1 MRLILL
7 PWWLLPLLLTLLVG
21 VLCGLAGTLLVLR
34 RRLLHSHLI
43 AHAVL
48 PGAVLALA
56 AGLDPLP
63 GGLASALLGS
73 AGVEQL
79 QRRQR
84 RGESGEAGEAG
95 DAIVNTVMAA
105 CLGLGVLL
113 LQAFG
118 LQIDLQSLL
127 FGDPLSA
134 GPLDLLQAAFTLLLL
149 LGLLWRWHEPLV
161 FLALDP
167 EGAAAAGLPVR
178 RLQLLLS
185 LCTALV
191 IAVAMAAVGL
201 ILVVGLL
208 AAPTVPALAGAIS
221 LAAALRRAALAGL
234 LLAGAGFTLA
244 LPLDLPP
251 GPLIGVLAVGLLL
264 LPRRRG
270 GPGG

>member
-1 MRLILL
+1 MRMIPL

-63 GGLASALLGS
+63 GGLVSGLLGS

-79 QRRQR
+79 QHRRS
-84 RGESGEAGEAG
+84 RGAAS
-95 DAIVNTVMAA
+95 DPIVNTVLAA
-105 CLGLGVLL
+105 SLGLGVLL
-113 LQAFG
+113 QQAFG
-118 LQIDLQSLL
+118 LEVDLPSLL
-127 FGDPLSA
+127 FGDPFSA
-134 GPLDLLQAAFTLLLL
+134 GAADLLQAALTLLLL
-149 LGLLWRWHEPLV
+149 LGLLWRWHGPLV

-167 EGAAAAGLPVR
+167 QGAAAAGLPVR

-191 IAVAMAAVGL
+191 IVVAMTAVGL

-208 AAPTVPALAGAIS
+208 AAPTVPALAGATS
-221 LAAALRRAALAGL
+221 LAAALRRAAVAGL
-234 LLAGAGFTLA
+234 LLAGAGFVLA